1 VPVADSDNKT
11 SSAGGA
17 SFREITGGFL
27 FYFGIPAIM
36 LYPLGF
42 MALGLQLWRDYDF
55 PYGWASGG
63 FNFAMLWYATSLV
76 PKVVVIG
83 TGIRLL
89 FLSLLCTVLIM
100 AVASATL
107 HFLRKPKLLKG
118 RTKREQTEDHGRWE
132 GLGKWERR
140 LWRLAPIILVP
151 LMVLLL
157 SSDFPFDSWYDVPFY
172 VGYFAFSALGGVVI
186 GYIRFWGHDRW
197 LHHGLS
203 LAFVGAIFGAL
214 SLSAMELPDLPVVEL
229 EAGTNW
235 PNELSGTPFRL
246 LANDTQHWYV
256 YNRQSGMLALEQ
268 GDVKSIRYWDET
280 QRRPPEASPDKDG
293 RVNPD

>member
-1 VPVADSDNKT
+1 MVSSDNKT
-11 SSAGGA
+11 SSADRS
-17 SFREITGGFL
+17 SFREIGGGFL
-27 FYFGIPAIM
+27 FYFGIPAIT

-42 MALGLQLWRDYDF
+42 MALSIQLWRDPDF
-55 PYGWASGG
+55 PYSWASSG

-76 PKVVVIG
+76 PRVVVIG

-107 HFLRKPKLLKG
+107 HLLRKSNLLKS
-118 RTKREQTEDHGRWE
+118 RTKREGPEGYSRWE
-132 GLGKWERR
+132 SLGKWERR
-140 LWRLAPIILVP
+140 LWRLSPVVLVP
-151 LMVLLL
+151 LIVLLL
-157 SSDFPFDSWYDVPFY
+157 SHDFPFDSWYDVPFY
-172 VGYFAFSALGGVVI
+172 VGYFAFSALGGAII

-214 SLSAMELPDLPVVEL
+214 SLSAMELPDLPVVEF
-229 EAGTNW
+229 EASTSW

-256 YNRQSGMLALEQ
+256 YNRESGMLALDQ
-268 GDVKSIRYWDET
+268 ADVKSLRYWDET
-280 QRRPPEASPDKDG
+280 QRRPADVSPKQDG
-293 RVNPD
+293 RVNPS